1 MFCDVCAACFYVFF
15 SNHLSIL
22 YLYNMSTTYIDQTV
36 PPPPQITNVQKKVTL
51 TLWGFQRL
59 IYFYGQHE
67 Q

>member
-36 PPPPQITNVQKKVTL
+36 PPPTDHQCSKKSDSHPMGLPKVDIF
-51 TLWGFQRL
+51 LWPT
-59 IYFYGQHE
+59 
-67 Q
+67 